1 MLTMALL
8 KLLVTAGTFI
18 LLASTV
24 IADNTKI
31 SKTFEIHQAFP
42 NIVHLDIDR
51 EGASPGDVLAFD
63 ADLTSATGLSGKLS
77 GIMFTVR
84 IPDNAIEMFEDR
96 IAHLIFDFGDS
107 NTLVVTGSAKYPHK
121 GDGQMSENQPQ
132 LRAIIGG
139 TGLYMGSRGQ
149 VQTSRNSDGTYKH
162 LIQLME

>member
-1 MLTMALL
+1 MLTMGLL
-8 KLLVTAGTFI
+8 KSLVTAGTFI

-84 IPDNAIEMFEDR
+84 IPD
-96 IAHLIFDFGDS
+96 AHLIFDFGDS